1 MHVTCVQDVAGLLQD
16 HLQRSDS
23 LVTAIFCHHCN
34 LLLQDALSLDVL
46 LRIVPLLRT
55 EQQAAVY
62 KAFLQCI
69 VELLDTGKPT
79 FPCLL

>member
-1 MHVTCVQDVAGLLQD
+1 MTCLQDVAGLLQD
-16 HLQRSDS
+16 QLQRSDS
-23 LVTAIFCHHCN
+23 LVTAIFYRHCN
-34 LLLQDALSLDVL
+34 LLLQDALSLDML

-69 VELLDTGKPT
+69 VEPLETGRPT